1 MLTPKA
7 MSLEN
12 LSFPCKL
19 WSIDMRGQESVSW
32 LLITIAASA
41 QALVYGMR
49 VIPTHP
55 SAGLHSLQS
64 IFKNYKNS
72 LLIHSMYMGQMEKL
86 RLREFTHLRD
96 TY

>member
-1 MLTPKA
+1 MQIMVHRHARTGKCELAPHHHR
-7 MSLEN
+7 
-12 LSFPCKL
+12 P
-19 WSIDMRGQESVSW
+19 
-32 LLITIAASA
+32 SA